1 MPMAEEGSA
10 QAESWAALG
19 AVILVVGLLLI
30 AWIVAPLLVFDSPP
44 KYGIGT
50 KRAMKGLEIAIKSYQ
65 TEYNRYP
72 MASAEAEE
80 TAMASEGRLLKIL
93 MAQDPEL
100 NPRKIRFY
108 DPPEARG
115 GKGGHLVD
123 SAGVP
128 SLVDFYGQPYRIC
141 IDYDGDGEIIDP
153 HSKDEKQPDTLSSGV
168 IIWSGGED
176 GDPTTWKDNLA
187 NWQ

>member
-1 MPMAEEGSA
+1 MAEEGSA
-10 QAESWAALG
+10 QAESWAALR
-19 AVILVVGLLLI
+19 AVLLVAGLLLI
-30 AWIVAPLLVFDSPP
+30 TWIVVPLFVFDSPP
-44 KYGIGT
+44 KYRLET
-50 KRAMKGLEIAIKSYQ
+50 LRTMKGLEFAIKSYQ

-72 MASAEAEE
+72 MASAA
-80 TAMASEGRLLKIL
+80 TKNTVTASEGRLLKVL

-108 DPPEARG
+108 DPPTARG
-115 GKGGHLVD
+115 GMGGYLVD

-128 SLVDFYGQPYRIC
+128 RMVDFYGQPYRIC

-153 HSKDEKQPDTLSSGV
+153 HSKNKEQPDTLSSGL

-176 GDPTTWKDNLA
+176 GDPTTWKDNLTT
-187 NWQ
+187 WQ